1 MRDPLYL
8 SFIIYHLS
16 FARNCRHRRVSGR
29 AGNQRGLDPFE
40 NPRHILFNSF
50 VSSVPAFF
58 GMEVFSDGGGEA
70 LMTQTT
76 QKIIPISRARNKKQ
90 ARKFLTEA
98 VLLIP
103 RLVQLLFRLMR
114 DPRVSM
120 TNKVLV
126 GASLAYVFSPLDII
140 PDFIPLAGQVDDLF
154 VVCVVLMRLIADA
167 GDDVIR
173 EHWTGSQDLIPW
185 IYEAAR
191 SSKVFLP
198 DRVVRA
204 LNEKFGGSGS

>member
-1 MRDPLYL
+1 M
-8 SFIIYHLS
+8 
-16 FARNCRHRRVSGR
+16 
-29 AGNQRGLDPFE
+29 
-40 NPRHILFNSF
+40 
-50 VSSVPAFF
+50 PAFF

-103 RLVQLLFRLMR
+103 RLVQLLYRLMR
-114 DPRVSM
+114 DPRVST

-126 GASLAYVFSPLDII
+126 GAALAYVFSPLDII